1 MDYDNLQKELADE
14 AEKEAAEMAEKI
26 EKAQKDLV
34 LKAATAQIEERK
46 ARDEKAAVEAVKKS
60 AEDQVA

>member
-1 MDYDNLQKELADE
+1 MEYDNLQKELADE

-34 LKAATAQIEERK
+34 LKATTAQIEERK
-46 ARDEKAAVEAVKKS
+46 ARDEQAAV
-60 AEDQVA
+60 